1 MKLVFSFTLISHFIN
16 IPASKLDWTYF
27 RLILESDSVD
37 TLIMKKQFYAQKP
50 SFFRK
55 YLSKQFLLFAVS
67 SVALS
72 FVLVS
77 CSKEKDIDKIS
88 DAQTCLDTATASEVD
103 ACVAKVDGLSSQGA
117 SLIRCVGKFMKEG
130 FTSPSKIAGAISNLN
145 GGSGSNQSTAVM
157 AALAFK
163 AESTSALN
171 SASAQ
176 QALTYCNEASSK
188 GLILLAGLSQTATVL
203 ADLGLGSTTNLSGDA
218 LKTLMGTL
226 QGNTVATT
234 AVGTAV
240 VSIYQ
245 TNCTSGNT
253 TTGNF
258 CQQFSSAVTSVSG
271 GTSNPAA
278 VGAKIMECYNTP
290 TAEGCTGF

>member
-1 MKLVFSFTLISHFIN
+1 
-16 IPASKLDWTYF
+16 
-27 RLILESDSVD
+27 
-37 TLIMKKQFYAQKP
+37 MKKQFYAQKP

-55 YLSKQFLLFAVS
+55 YHSKQFLLFAVS

-103 ACVAKVDGLSSQGA
+103 TCVAKVDGLSSQGA

>member
-1 MKLVFSFTLISHFIN
+1 
-16 IPASKLDWTYF
+16 
-27 RLILESDSVD
+27 
-37 TLIMKKQFYAQKP
+37 MKKPTNTFK
-50 SFFRK
+50 STIFRK
-55 YLSKQFLLFAVS
+55 HINRQFLLFAIS

-88 DAQTCLDTATASEVD
+88 DAQSCLDKASSSDVD
-103 ACVAKVDGLSSQGA
+103 TCVAKVDGLSSQGA
-117 SLIRCVGKFMKEG
+117 FLIRCVGKFMKEG

-145 GGSGSNQSTAVM
+145 GGSGSTQSTAVM

-176 QALTYCNEASSK
+176 QALNYCNIANSK

-203 ADLGLGSTTNLSGDA
+203 ADLGLGSTTNLSGTD
-218 LKTLMGTL
+218 LKNLMGTL
-226 QGNTVATT
+226 QGNTTATT
-234 AVGTAV
+234 AVGSAV
-240 VSIYQ
+240 VSIYE
-245 TNCTSGNT
+245 TNCTSGNS

-258 CQQFSSAVTSVSG
+258 CQQFSSAVTAVSG
-271 GTSNPAA
+271 GTSNPAGI
-278 VGAKIMECYNTP
+278 GAKIMECYNNP
-290 TAEGCTGF
+290 AASGCTGF